1 MGGIAEGL
9 LAHRRVLAAP
19 TSPAKRLLAQVTR
32 PEGIPRPLPRFP
44 GMLSEPPGADP
55 HAGWCGRGQGKPGL
69 YPILCGGRAE
79 PQRRRPVPTATVGD
93 PRGRSEALTE
103 GVRAGLLSRETTL
116 IPGCRR
122 RPHGGRRDCWRRYS
136 RVVGGPCA
144 VRDPRHVRQAPC
156 TRTERSRGRPLVVG
170 DAPSG
175 MVRGVADQRRAGREG
190 NA

>member
-1 MGGIAEGL
+1 MRELYNEDPANRVGL
-9 LAHRRVLAAP
+9 E
-19 TSPAKRLLAQVTR
+19 S
-32 PEGIPRPLPRFP
+32 
-44 GMLSEPPGADP
+44 
-55 HAGWCGRGQGKPGL
+55 C
-69 YPILCGGRAE
+69 
-79 PQRRRPVPTATVGD
+79 VGD

-122 RPHGGRRDCWRRYS
+122 RPHGGRRDCWRRYT
-136 RVVGGPCA
+136 RVAGGPCA

-170 DAPSG
+170 DAPSR